1 MQVRNMNMCTQWLFL
16 LVLIA
21 CVVQSV
27 AKDYYQILGVKPNA
41 SEREIK
47 RHFHK
52 LALKYHPD
60 KNKDPKAAT
69 MFQTITEAYDV
80 LSDPDKRQLY
90 DSQGHESFQS
100 YRKYGD
106 NGFSKFAFDTNK
118 ILKEFDE
125 SLVGIKRQFQNLFD
139 QTSQHRSNFDSILK
153 NHRQTNKDFDFNNLF
168 TEGLNMLKANLRD
181 RNNQQHCRRTW
192 NNECI

>member
-1 MQVRNMNMCTQWLFL
+1 
-16 LVLIA
+16 
-21 CVVQSV
+21 
-27 AKDYYQILGVKPNA
+27 
-41 SEREIK
+41 
-47 RHFHK
+47 
-52 LALKYHPD
+52 
-60 KNKDPKAAT
+60 

-106 NGFSKFAFDTNK
+106 NGFSKFTFDTNK

-125 SLVGIKRQFQNLFD
+125 SLAGIKRQFQNIFD
-139 QTSQHRSNFDSILK
+139 ETPEFVRQYKSNIDSIFK
-153 NHRQTNKDFDFNNLF
+153 DHRQTSKDFDFNNLF
-168 TEGLNMLKANLRD
+168 TEGLNILKANLRGQ
-181 RNNQQHCRRTW
+181 NNPPHCQRTL